1 MEITKETFD
10 KFHDDMHALRE
21 FAVLMVNST
30 YVEICGIAIDDA
42 TTFVVSERE
51 FTQECNQ
58 PTMIDEYEALHERF
72 FAYDSEQDA
81 IAYLTSVAQREVSTF
96 DI

>member
-30 YVEICGIAIDDA
+30 YVDICGIFIDPT

-51 FTQECNQ
+51 FAQECNQ
-58 PTMIDEYEALHERF
+58 PSMIADYTALSERF
-72 FAYDSEQDA
+72 YAFDSEADA